1 MMIQNTDQNYDLT
14 ILKWMFTSVRKRTK
28 ISSIFFFF
36 NFYKDVLTFRT
47 YVMSAV
53 TSFPNPVC
61 GSIDSVAFSKDRIE
75 KSYFYN
81 WE

>member
-28 ISSIFFFF
+28 ISSIFFFY
-36 NFYKDVLTFRT
+36 FYKDVLTFRI

-53 TSFPNPVC
+53 TSFLNPVC
-61 GSIDSVAFSKDRIE
+61 GSIDSMAFSKDRIE

-81 WE
+81 W